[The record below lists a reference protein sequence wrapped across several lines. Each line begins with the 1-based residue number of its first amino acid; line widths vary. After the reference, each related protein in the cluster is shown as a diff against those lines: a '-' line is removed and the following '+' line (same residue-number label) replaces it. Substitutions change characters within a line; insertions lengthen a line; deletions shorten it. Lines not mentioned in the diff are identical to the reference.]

1 MFGPPFS
8 YKNLRLGKGVCFKK
22 NVQHLLLT
30 YFDVY
35 IDALRFTFRIIFCL
49 ADAKIGWHGLNK

>member
-22 NVQHLLLT
+22 KVQHLLLT
-30 YFDVY
+30 YLDVY
-35 IDALRFTFRIIFCL
+35 LDTLRFIFLIIFRL
-49 ADAKIGWHGLNK
+49 ADAKLGWHGLNK